1 MKTKCTNMQLVII
14 SIKIEENH
22 ENSTNERI

>member
-1 MKTKCTNMQLVII
+1 MKTKCTNIQLVII

>member
-1 MKTKCTNMQLVII
+1 MKTECTNMQLVII